1 MTLGR
6 FAGQV
11 PGQQMPAGARL
22 VYLSVLSV
30 LPEPV
35 LVLPIF
41 GGNPA
46 KDKPHWLPLCWVAC
60 GGVLWCPLMVP
71 PPASLIGIAVF
82 STAFT
87 TVPIRTMTVGLSRVW

>member
-30 LPEPV
+30 LPDPV
-35 LVLPIF
+35 LVLPIASASIQR
-41 GGNPA
+41 GGI
-46 KDKPHWLPLCWVAC
+46 LCQLC
-60 GGVLWCPLMVP
+60 
-71 PPASLIGIAVF
+71 
-82 STAFT
+82 
-87 TVPIRTMTVGLSRVW
+87 